1 MVTSQALE
9 FCDLAL
15 NSSTSV
21 FLSLFFCVFF
31 CFFLTMDKSL
41 MSQHLNKNPTYCMA
55 SSKDHTMNS
64 SCEIYLAVAL

>member
-21 FLSLFFCVFF
+21 FLC
-31 CFFLTMDKSL
+31 LTMDKSL

-64 SCEIYLAVAL
+64 SCEIYLAL